1 MTDIALLAQ
10 QAMTVLGP
18 VVSAA
23 ATKAADHLTDKC
35 ITESGTKLLY
45 WLTAKFKGTESATVL
60 DRAVAEPENPRR
72 LEVLR
77 LEIEDLAEKHKEF
90 RDQLAGLLKEI
101 AGETVS
107 VKATQTATQTGD
119 NNKSA
124 QAAGKNIDIRIG

>member
-10 QAMTVLGP
+10 QAMTVLGT

-35 ITESGTKLLY
+35 ITESGTKLLH

-119 NNKSA
+119 NNKSV
-124 QAAGKNIDIRIG
+124 QAAGKDIDIRIG